1 MKLFFFVSLIS
12 IATFAEALKEGDCE
26 GKPNE
31 MEENNTSEPLFK
43 LFLFFAV
50 CINVLDKFRN
60 SLPKED
66 STNADKINGHF
77 KKFCKDLKLK
87 ENRFVSVEQRYMI
100 TQQD

>member
-26 GKPNE
+26 GKPNA
-31 MEENNTSEPLFK
+31 MEENNTLNHYLNFS
-43 LFLFFAV
+43 FFAV